1 MSVGAFKKPNKGN
14 NASMYDIAIIG
25 SGPAGV
31 SAAINAK
38 ILNKSFIWFSSHS
51 TSKKVGRAELIKNY
65 PGLPD
70 VSGEELAWSLKHHA
84 DSMGIEL
91 NEEVVTGVYETGGKF
106 TLLVGN
112 KDYEARTVILCLGVE
127 AAKPVEGEEQ
137 FLGRGI
143 SYCATCDGMLYKGK
157 NIAVVCTD
165 KRFEH
170 EVEYL
175 CSIAHTCRVMPLYK
189 DYGISAENAEIILKS
204 PVKYT
209 GDMRV
214 REVHF
219 KDGKIDID
227 GVFILKGAISPA
239 TLVHGLKVEDGHIVV
254 DRTCATNIA
263 GVFAAGDCTGR
274 PYQYAKAVGE
284 GNIAVHSAIEYLA
297 KA

>member
-1 MSVGAFKKPNKGN
+1 
-14 NASMYDIAIIG
+14 MYDIAIIG

-38 ILNKSFIWFSSHS
+38 ILNKSFIWFSSHA

-70 VSGEELAWSLKHHA
+70 ISGEQLAWALKNHA

-91 NEEVVTGVYETGGKF
+91 CEQVVTGVYETDGKF
-106 TLLVGN
+106 TLLAGN
-112 KDYEARTVILCLGVE
+112 KDYEAKTVILCLGVE

-157 NIAVVCTD
+157 NIAVVCMD
-165 KRFEH
+165 KHFEH
-170 EVEYL
+170 EVEFL
-175 CSIAHTCRVMPLYK
+175 CEIAHTCAVIPLYK
-189 DYGISAENAEIILKS
+189 GYEIKAQNVQILLKF
-204 PVKYT
+204 PVKYA

-214 REVHF
+214 KEVHF
-219 KDGKIDID
+219 KDGKIDVD

-239 TLVHGLKVEDGHIVV
+239 TLVHGLKVEEGHIAV
-254 DRTCATNIA
+254 DRACATNIP
-263 GVFAAGDCTGR
+263 GIFAAGDCTGR

-284 GNIAVHSAIEYLA
+284 GNIALHSAVEFLA
-297 KA
+297 KT